1 MGADVGLHV
10 GKNILDSFP
19 ERSYPARIIQLLNE
33 HKRLGEK
40 SGAGFY
46 KYDAR
51 RRAAPD
57 PALAPLVQ
65 QSRKV
70 GGRACGWV
78 GGRVEC
84 GRGIVG
90 WPPEGQQQHG
100 RCSSRTD
107 LAAFIPPA
115 LDPLPPL
122 PCLCVCL
129 PPPRLPSLQGAGLYQ
144 EGAPAPKMS
153 DQDIVEFI
161 FFPVVNEGCRV
172 IDEGAPRFLCCS
184 AIVWSIV
191 CLN

>member
-1 MGADVGLHV
+1 MPSPTNLQHQNSPPRLPLPPHCPRRLSDLVGADVGLHV

-70 GGRACGWV
+70 GGVGWGGV
-78 GGRVEC
+78 GWGGGRERAT
-84 GRGIVG
+84 GE
-90 WPPEGQQQHG
+90 PEGQQHG
-100 RCSSRTD
+100 SSGTA
-107 LAAFIPPA
+107 LALLNPPA
-115 LDPLPPL
+115 LNPLPSLPSTHFL
-122 PCLCVCL
+122 PCHFCVCVCL
-129 PPPRLPSLQGAGLYQ
+129 PFGPLLPPCRARGCTRRAPLPPR
-144 EGAPAPKMS
+144 
-153 DQDIVEFI
+153 
-161 FFPVVNEGCRV
+161 
-172 IDEGAPRFLCCS
+172 
-184 AIVWSIV
+184 
-191 CLN
+191 